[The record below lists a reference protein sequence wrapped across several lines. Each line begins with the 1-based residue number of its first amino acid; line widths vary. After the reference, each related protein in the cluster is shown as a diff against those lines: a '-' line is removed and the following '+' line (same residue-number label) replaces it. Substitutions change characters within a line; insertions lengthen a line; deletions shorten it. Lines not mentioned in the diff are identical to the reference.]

1 MHPSPATT
9 TLPPGW
15 NDEHCP
21 AAVVKGAAQGL
32 HFALSSPFSDVFL
45 PEHGIGPEHSALLA
59 ALKLFDQQSDEGRF
73 GRVAA
78 WDALL
83 AAGAAYFAR
92 LNEQVRPRL
101 ADLDAWYAAQA
112 GGAA

>member
-1 MHPSPATT
+1 MPSFPTAAN
-9 TLPPGW
+9 LPPGW
-15 NDEHCP
+15 NEEDCP
-21 AAVVKGAAQGL
+21 AAAVKGAAQGL
-32 HFALSSPFSDVFL
+32 HFALASPFSDVWL
-45 PEHGIGPEHSALLA
+45 PDYGIKPEHSALLA
-59 ALKLFDQQSDEGRF
+59 ALKLFDQESGEGRF

-101 ADLDAWYAAQA
+101 AELDAWYAAQA
-112 GGAA
+112 ERPA